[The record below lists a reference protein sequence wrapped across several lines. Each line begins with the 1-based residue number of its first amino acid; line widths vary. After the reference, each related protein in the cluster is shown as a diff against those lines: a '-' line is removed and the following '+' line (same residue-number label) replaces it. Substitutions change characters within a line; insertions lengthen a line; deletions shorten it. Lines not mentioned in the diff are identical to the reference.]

1 MTKED
6 FAIVAG
12 GIENVN
18 DGQLDSTEILK
29 NGIWEEGTQ
38 MHCTYLQLGITR
50 MQL

>member
-29 NGIWEEGTQ
+29 NDNWEEGT
-38 MHCTYLQLGITR
+38 
-50 MQL
+50 